1 MSEQVSP
8 KDWEEL
14 SAYLDEQLSRNEKE
28 RFETRLR
35 KSPQLQSALN
45 ELKELRTLLKSQPVI
60 RAPRNYSLS
69 ADTEGI
75 RIKRRK
81 SGFVFPALSFAAAVA
96 SILFV
101 FVFIS
106 DLTYEESRVSQIR
119 DVRDEQLEMQSME
132 KALPE
137 SVASDEIGRDIGEVQ
152 AVPLESADEQLGI
165 MEALSEGTD
174 ISPPEALAVEPES
187 QIESQVVGRSENVLK
202 FIPDLVWF
210 LLSNRLAL
218 RLLEAFLILTA
229 ISAAMGAIYFY
240 RSRE

>member
-14 SAYLDEQLSRNEKE
+14 SAYLDGQLSRKAKE

-35 KSPQLQSALN
+35 KNPQLQSALI
-45 ELKELRTLLKSQPVI
+45 ELKEMRTLLRAQPVI
-60 RAPRNYSLS
+60 RAPRNYFLS
-69 ADTEGI
+69 ADTLGI
-75 RIKRRK
+75 RIKRSK
-81 SGFVFPALSFAAAVA
+81 SGFIFPALSFAAAVA
-96 SILFV
+96 SLLFV

-106 DLTYEESRVSQIR
+106 DLTYEGSQVSQIS
-119 DVRDEQLEMQSME
+119 DVRDEKLEMQLME

-137 SVASDEIGRDIGEVQ
+137 SAASDEIGGDIGEVQ
-152 AVPLESADEQLGI
+152 AVPLEPADESLGI
-165 MEALSEGTD
+165 MEAFSEGTD
-174 ISPPEALAVEPES
+174 TSPPEVLAVEPES
-187 QIESQVVGRSENVLK
+187 QIESQVVERSENVLK
-202 FIPDLVWF
+202 FIPDLVWL

-229 ISAAMGAIYFY
+229 ISAAMGAFYFY